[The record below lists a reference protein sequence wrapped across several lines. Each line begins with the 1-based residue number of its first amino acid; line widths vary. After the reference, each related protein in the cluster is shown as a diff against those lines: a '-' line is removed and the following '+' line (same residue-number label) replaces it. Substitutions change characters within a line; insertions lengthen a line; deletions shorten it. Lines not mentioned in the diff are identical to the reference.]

1 MKKIIPYKTTRN
13 ALASLDNGGRFY
25 NLITKADDGKISSA
39 ELSKAA
45 GVFSGKQQMTLFL
58 EMSLSELP
66 SEARKQILSS
76 VSDDIK
82 EAIYKYP
89 TQHLLP
95 YEAKEQGILSGNAIV
110 SGIPKLVDSKEEFS
124 GFIMIPVMAGKVTT
138 FMMIPIIDQ
147 YDIYELRDE
156 VSSKEF
162 LIAHSKSSN
171 KLPETRIKC
180 AGVLKEL
187 KSEEKEDSK
196 ASIFLE
202 TIYYSV
208 I

>member
-1 MKKIIPYKTTRN
+1 MKKITPYKTERN
-13 ALASLDNGGRFY
+13 ALAALDNGGRFY
-25 NLITKADDGKISSA
+25 NLITKADDGKISTA

-45 GVFSGKQQMTLFL
+45 GVFSGKQQMVLFL
-58 EMSLSELP
+58 EMSLSALSP
-66 SEARKQILSS
+66 DSRKQILSS
-76 VSDDIK
+76 VSEDIK

-95 YEAKEQGILSGNAIV
+95 SEAKENGVLSHNAIV
-110 SGIPKLVDSKEEFS
+110 TGVPKRIDSTDKFT
-124 GFIMIPVMAGKVTT
+124 GFIMIPMITGKVTT
-138 FMMIPIIDQ
+138 FVMIPIIEQ

-156 VSSKEF
+156 ASSKEF

-171 KLPETRIKC
+171 KLPETRVKC
-180 AGVLKEL
+180 AGILKEL
-187 KSEEKEDSK
+187 KSEDKEDSK

>member
-1 MKKIIPYKTTRN
+1 MKKITPYKTTRN

-25 NLITKADDGKISSA
+25 NLITKADDGKISTA

-45 GVFSGKQQMTLFL
+45 GVFSGKQQMVLFL
-58 EMSLSELP
+58 EMSLSTLP
-66 SEARKQILSS
+66 AESRKQILSS
-76 VSDDIK
+76 VSEDIK

-95 YEAKEQGILSGNAIV
+95 SEAERKGILSRNAIV
-110 SGIPKLVDSKEEFS
+110 TGIPRRIDSTEKFT

-138 FMMIPIIDQ
+138 FMMIPIIEQ

-156 VSSKEF
+156 KSSKEF
-162 LIAHSKSSN
+162 LIAHSKSTN
-171 KLPETRIKC
+171 KLPEIRIKC

-187 KSEEKEDSK
+187 KSEEKESSK
-196 ASIFLE
+196 VSIFLE
-202 TIYYSV
+202 TIYYS
-208 I
+208 II